1 MCAVASV
8 ALLIQHRTRM
18 LHTVLL
24 SVASP
29 YFSTLSHNGHVLWKT
44 VIEHKMC
51 ISVFCITFFLNISH
65 SKKNSR
71 DTVINVKT
79 FSCKAPVILSDCN

>member
-1 MCAVASV
+1 VCVCVCVCACVCAFSSV

-24 SVASP
+24 SEASP

-51 ISVFCITFFLNISH
+51 ILVFCITFLILRRIH
-65 SKKNSR
+65 E
-71 DTVINVKT
+71 
-79 FSCKAPVILSDCN
+79 ILS